1 VIKTQNPPSHQD
13 TIAGQSVYS
22 PSVLALYDWWVLGI
36 SNQWIWKCPTRHL
49 LDHFNRHVSANHL
62 DIGVGTGYFLDHVQF
77 PSTKPRLTLVDLNP
91 TCLQVAAKRVARYKP
106 ASYRLD
112 ILQPLTIDAPSLE
125 SISLNYVLHCLPGT
139 LQTKAIIF
147 DHLKTVLTPGGVIFG
162 STLLHD
168 CDQPHWIAERLMKTY
183 NAKKIFSNE
192 EDHEEGLRTI
202 LTTRFAKVSIERKGY
217 AALFSASNPL
227 DNYTSLT

>member
-1 VIKTQNPPSHQD
+1 MMKTQNPPSQED
-13 TIAGQSVYS
+13 TVAGQAIYS
-22 PSVLALYDWWVLGI
+22 PWVLALYDWWVLGI
-36 SNQWIWKCPTRHL
+36 SNQWIWRCPTQRL
-49 LDHFNRHVSANHL
+49 LHHFNRHVSANHL
-62 DIGVGTGYFLDHVQF
+62 DVGVGTGYFLDRAQF
-77 PSTKPRLTLVDLNP
+77 PSTTPRLALLDLNP

-112 ILQPLTIDAPSLE
+112 ILQPLNIEAPSFD

-147 DHLKTVLTPGGVIFG
+147 DHLQTVLTPGGVIFG

-192 EDHEEGLRTI
+192 EDHENGIHTI
-202 LTTRFAKVSIERKGY
+202 LTKRFAEVTIERKGY
-217 AALFSASNPL
+217 AALFSARNSL
-227 DNYTSLT
+227 DN